1 MIRNMCEA
9 DTWATKKPSKLT
21 ELRGEGGCHDTGVEC
36 SNLLSVTVVTIKWVL
51 REKEHEN

>member
-9 DTWATKKPSKLT
+9 DTWATKNPSKLT

-36 SNLLSVTVVTIKWVL
+36 SNLLSVTVVTIK
-51 REKEHEN
+51 